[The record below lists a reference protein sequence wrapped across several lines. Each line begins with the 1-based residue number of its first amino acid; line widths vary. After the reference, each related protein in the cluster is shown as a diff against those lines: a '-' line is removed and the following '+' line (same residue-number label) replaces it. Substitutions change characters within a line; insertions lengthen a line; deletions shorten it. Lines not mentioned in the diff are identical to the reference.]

1 MYFVESLC
9 LKVSFEKVVGQGV
22 GESLTGLWGYR
33 AFPDWLSLGV
43 LAFFCSWKKTD
54 ATDAKNNDKLFTTS
68 CLLLFLSLHRI
79 FYLKKMEEL

>member
-33 AFPDWLSLGV
+33 AFPDRLSLGV
-43 LAFFCSWKKTD
+43 LAFCSWKKLTRP
-54 ATDAKNNDKLFTTS
+54 TRLTTTS